1 MIIYGAHNVDDFESG
16 THIASPLKIIV
27 HDEWDLT
34 DERFDADIALL
45 ITKEVP
51 FTRFIKPIC
60 IWADSS
66 VARAK
71 AGFIAGWGRSE
82 IDGAEYEPIPKQL
95 KVSIKDQEN
104 CFLDYHWLAKMS
116 SNRTFCAGARD
127 GSGPCHGKESSFS
140 FRQC

>member
-1 MIIYGAHNVDDFESG
+1 MALIMLMISKV
-16 THIASPLKIIV
+16 HIASPLKIIV

-82 IDGAEYEPIPKQL
+82 IEGFHQGSRKLFSRLSLVGKNVIKQNIL
-95 KVSIKDQEN
+95 CRSQ
-104 CFLDYHWLAKMS
+104 
-116 SNRTFCAGARD
+116 RR
-127 GSGPCHGKESSFS
+127 
-140 FRQC
+140 FRSLSW